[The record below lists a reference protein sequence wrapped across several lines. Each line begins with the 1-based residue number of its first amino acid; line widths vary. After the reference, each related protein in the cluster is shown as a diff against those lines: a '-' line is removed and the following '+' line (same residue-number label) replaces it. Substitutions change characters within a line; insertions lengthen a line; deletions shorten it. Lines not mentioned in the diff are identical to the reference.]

1 MPAAATVPASSRE
14 ASVPTAAASAPV
26 APAPTALT
34 ATLADRSGV
43 VPRPGSVDRSGA
55 AGRPAAGSVDRSGA
69 APRAAARRRAA
80 APVPAGLGR
89 RLAARLVDTVVLVV
103 VATAAAV
110 PLGNSALTH
119 VRQKLDQARMA
130 SSLTRRQVDV
140 WLVDG
145 VVVGKVAVLL
155 GILAFVGL
163 LYEVLPT
170 ARTGQTFG
178 KRLAR
183 IKVVAAGPAA
193 TRGRLPFGRSLVRW
207 LVRNVSAV
215 LLLGLVWPVF
225 DRPARRGWHDRAAGT
240 RVVRG

>member
-1 MPAAATVPASSRE
+1 MPVPAPVQE
-14 ASVPTAAASAPV
+14 APAQASPAPAS

-34 ATLADRSGV
+34 ATVADRSWAA
-43 VPRPGSVDRSGA
+43 PRPGPA
-55 AGRPAAGSVDRSGA
+55 ARPAAGSAQRSGA
-69 APRAAARRRAA
+69 AARSAARRRAA

-110 PLGNSALTH
+110 PLGSSALTH
-119 VRQKLDQARMA
+119 VQQKLDQARMA
-130 SSLTRRQVDV
+130 SSLTHRQVDV

-145 VVVGKVAVLL
+145 VVVGKAAVLL

-183 IKVVAAGPAA
+183 IKVVAVGPAA
-193 TRGRLPFGRSLVRW
+193 TGARLPFGRSLVRW

-225 DRPARRGWHDRAAGT
+225 DRPARRGWHDRTAGT
-240 RVVRG
+240 RVVRS